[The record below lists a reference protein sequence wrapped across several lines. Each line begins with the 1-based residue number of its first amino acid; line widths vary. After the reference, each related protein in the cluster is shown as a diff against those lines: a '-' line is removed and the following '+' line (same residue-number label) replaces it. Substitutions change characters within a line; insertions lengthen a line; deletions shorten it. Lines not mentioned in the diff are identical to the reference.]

1 MKCDEELKLI
11 NTVCTNEQRGVQA
24 TRKKLVDLSDMNFVF
39 TIGYVLAGLG
49 LAIVIGLIILFP
61 KEIKEIL
68 VDESNSLYGKTVL
81 LAMLLVL
88 VWAFY
93 KWYKQTKMIRLII
106 NGKILTELD
115 SYGCTAQWA
124 RAIYELNTKIDL
136 ETLYKLDKD
145 AFYILM
151 FADLTLHQTDVLK
164 LFKKSALFNRSY
176 QALRQGCSADS
187 RINYQKACDYIK
199 PKALKIVRPVVI
211 KVKKDLRLGF

>member
-11 NTVCTNEQRGVQA
+11 NTVCANEQRGVQA
-24 TRKKLVDLSDMNFVF
+24 THKKLVDLSDMNFVF

-81 LAMLLVL
+81 LVMLSVL

-93 KWYKQTKMIRLII
+93 KWYEQSKMIRLII

-124 RAIYELNTKIDL
+124 RGIYELSSKIDL
-136 ETLYKLDKD
+136 EMLYKLDRD
-145 AFYILM
+145 AFNILM
-151 FADLTLHQTDVLK
+151 FADLALHQTDVLK

-176 QALRQGCSADS
+176 RVLKRNNSVDDK
-187 RINYQKACDYIK
+187 INYQKACDYIK
-199 PKALKIVRPVVI
+199 PKALKIVKPVVI
-211 KVKKDLRLGF
+211 EVKKNLRFGF